1 MKISKLQMTDAS
13 SWKGLTTENHLG
25 ALWQQSPQ
33 KVSDLI
39 TKIQQVNFGN
49 DLEAML
55 SKYPTKE
62 FESDLDYTWDLESQA
77 IDNIPLVEARI
88 AGTAVTATSQAGLGN
103 TEFELVFAKDWFSE
117 GEKIVGEQNE
127 VYPILIKSVSY
138 DGSNTVYTCEL
149 LTGDNTLF
157 IPYGEI
163 SGGQL
168 FSAEYSPVER
178 TMSERGRTI
187 RHKSFVSMRNAFSQ
201 IRIEK
206 KTPGNLS
213 NRKMGTGIVDNTG
226 KLFPVWQAYESYML
240 DRSFREDINRLL
252 MFGTSNRTEAGDYIQ
267 KGKSG
272 YSIVEGS
279 GLREQCEA
287 SNTSFYT
294 SFDIDALANRLLDLS
309 EGKLSLDARSFMART
324 GERGAYQFHKALEN
338 HVQLF
343 TPLQNT
349 TRLYNANTNFAK
361 KGLGYGGQFV
371 EYMGPN
377 NVEFKLSVD
386 SMYDD
391 KNRNKILHPD
401 GGVTESYRYDIY
413 DLGTQG
419 ERANIQKVAVKGQ
432 NYIIHGYIPGLRDP
446 FSPTGAAPKQL
457 VTAKDAWEEH
467 KFYQGGVMVTDPSKT
482 AHFIY
487 NGN

>member
-1 MKISKLQMTDAS
+1 MKLSPLQMTDAT
-13 SWKGLTTENHLG
+13 SWKGLTNENHLG
-25 ALWQQSPQ
+25 AIWQQSPQ
-33 KVSDLI
+33 KVSNMI
-39 TKIQQVNFGN
+39 AKIQQNYFGN
-49 DLEAML
+49 DLEGLL

-62 FESDLDYTWDLESQA
+62 FDSDLDYTWELESQA
-77 IDNIPLVEARI
+77 LDNIPLIEARI
-88 AGTAVTATSQAGLGN
+88 NGAAVTATSQAGLSN
-103 TEFELVFAKDWFSE
+103 TEFDLVFAKDWFSD

-127 VYPILIKSVSY
+127 VYPIIIKSTTYEGTNV
-138 DGSNTVYTCEL
+138 VYTCEL

-157 IPYGEI
+157 IPYAEI

-168 FSAEYSPVER
+168 FSAEYAPVER
-178 TMSERGRTI
+178 TMSERGRQLK
-187 RHKSFVSMRNAFSQ
+187 HKSHISMRNAFSQ

-213 NRKMGTGIVDNTG
+213 KRKMGTVILDNAG
-226 KLFPVWQAYESYML
+226 KQFALWQHYESFML

-252 MFGTSNRTEAGDYIQ
+252 MFGTSNRTSNGDYIQ

-294 SFDIDALANRLLDLS
+294 TFDITSLSSRLLDLS
-309 EGKLSLDARSFMART
+309 EGKLSMDERSFMART
-324 GERGAYQFHKALEN
+324 GERGAFQFHSALEN
-338 HVQLF
+338 FSQLF
-343 TPLQNT
+343 KSTRETSRIYNT
-349 TRLYNANTNFAK
+349 QSELNK

-377 NVEFKLSVD
+377 MIKFNLSVD
-386 SMYDD
+386 SVYDNR
-391 KNRNKILHPD
+391 NRNKVMHPN

-413 DLGTQG
+413 DLGTND
-419 ERANIQKVAVKGQ
+419 ERANIRKVATKEH
-432 NYIIHGYIPGLRDP
+432 NYITHAYIAGLRDP
-446 FSPTGAAPKQL
+446 FSPSGAAPKQISS
-457 VTAKDAWEEH
+457 AKDAWEEH
-467 KFYQGGVMVTDPSKT
+467 KFYIGGVMVTDPSKT

-487 NGN
+487 NG

>member
-1 MKISKLQMTDAS
+1 MTDAS

-33 KVSDLI
+33 KVSNII
-39 TKIQQVNFGN
+39 TKIQQKSFGD
-49 DLEAML
+49 DLEALL
-55 SKYPTKE
+55 SKYPTQE

-88 AGTAVTATSQAGLGN
+88 SGTAVTAASQAGLGN
-103 TEFELVFAKDWFSE
+103 TEFDLVFAKDWFSE

-127 VYPILIKSVSY
+127 AYPILIKAVSY
-138 DGSNTVYTCEL
+138 EATNVVYTCEL
-149 LTGDNTLF
+149 LTGDTSLF

-168 FSAEYSPVER
+168 FSAEYAPVER
-178 TMSERGRTI
+178 TMSERGRTLK
-187 RHKSFVSMRNAFSQ
+187 HKSFVSMRNAFSQ

-213 NRKMGTGIVDNTG
+213 NRKMGTVILDNAG
-226 KLFPVWQAYESYML
+226 KPFVMWQAYESFML

-252 MFGTSNRTEAGDYIQ
+252 MFGTSNRTATGDYLQ

-294 SFDIDALANRLLDLS
+294 SFDIESLSSRLMDLS
-309 EGKLSLDARSFMART
+309 EGKLAMDARSFMART
-324 GERGAYQFHKALEN
+324 GERGAFQFHKALEN
-338 HVQLF
+338 YSQLF
-343 TPLQNT
+343 TPTRDT
-349 TRLYNANTNFAK
+349 TRIFNAQADFAK

-371 EYMGPN
+371 EYVGPN
-377 NVEFKLSVD
+377 MLDFKLSVD
-386 SMYDD
+386 SVYDNR
-391 KNRNKILHPD
+391 NRNKIMHPD

-413 DLGTQG
+413 DLGTQD
-419 ERANIQKVAVKGQ
+419 ERANIKKVAVKGQ
-432 NYIIHGYIPGLRDP
+432 NYITHAYIPGLRDP
-446 FSPTGAAPKQL
+446 FSPSGAAPRQI
-457 VTAKDAWEEH
+457 VSPKDAWEEH
-467 KFYQGGVMVTDPSKT
+467 KFYCGGVMVTDPSKT

-487 NGN
+487 NG

>member
-1 MKISKLQMTDAS
+1 MTDAS

-33 KVSDLI
+33 KVSNII
-39 TKIQQVNFGN
+39 TKIQQKSFGD
-49 DLEAML
+49 DLEALL
-55 SKYPTKE
+55 SKYPTQE

-88 AGTAVTATSQAGLGN
+88 SGTAVTAASQAGLGN
-103 TEFELVFAKDWFSE
+103 TEFDLVFAKDWFSE

-127 VYPILIKSVSY
+127 AYPILIKAVSY
-138 DGSNTVYTCEL
+138 EATNVVYTCEL
-149 LTGDNTLF
+149 LTGDISLF

-168 FSAEYSPVER
+168 FSAEYAPVER
-178 TMSERGRTI
+178 TMSERGRTLK
-187 RHKSFVSMRNAFSQ
+187 HKSFVSMRNAFSQ

-213 NRKMGTGIVDNTG
+213 NKKMGTVILDNAG
-226 KLFPVWQAYESYML
+226 KPFVMWQAYESFML

-252 MFGTSNRTEAGDYIQ
+252 MFGTSNRTATGDYLQ

-294 SFDIDALANRLLDLS
+294 SFDIESLSSRLMDLS
-309 EGKLSLDARSFMART
+309 EGKLAMDARSFMART
-324 GERGAYQFHKALEN
+324 GERGAFQFHKALEN
-338 HVQLF
+338 YSQLF
-343 TPLQNT
+343 TPTRDT
-349 TRLYNANTNFAK
+349 TRIFNTQAAFAK

-371 EYMGPN
+371 EYVGPN
-377 NVEFKLSVD
+377 MIDFKLSVD
-386 SMYDD
+386 SVYDNR
-391 KNRNKILHPD
+391 NRNKIMHPD

-413 DLGTQG
+413 DLGTQD
-419 ERANIQKVAVKGQ
+419 ERANIKKVAVKGQ
-432 NYIIHGYIPGLRDP
+432 NYITHAYIPGLRDP
-446 FSPTGAAPKQL
+446 FSPSGAAPRQI
-457 VTAKDAWEEH
+457 VSPKDAWEEH
-467 KFYQGGVMVTDPSKT
+467 KFYCGGVMVTDPSKT

-487 NGN
+487 NG